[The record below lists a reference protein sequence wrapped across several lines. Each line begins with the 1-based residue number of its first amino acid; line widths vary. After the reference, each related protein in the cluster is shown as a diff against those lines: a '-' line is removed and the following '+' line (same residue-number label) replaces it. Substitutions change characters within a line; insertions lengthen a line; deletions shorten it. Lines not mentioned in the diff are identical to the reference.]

1 MLKDPRN
8 LLWLVPLAALMAMPL
23 WKPFVADFLNPQ
35 RSREDSPIPSL
46 TATRSLTSSE
56 MKNVHFEQNRNGVRE
71 WAITASSLHSAEGDA
86 DLQLANVFARF
97 FGAKGSSNRQTDIRS
112 QKARYNRRLQELRLQ
127 GEVVIQNDKGYE
139 MRAESLVYLEKERKI
154 QTDSEVIINGKN
166 LAVRGESL
174 VYDVASGNYRLEG
187 NVICKVW

>member
-35 RSREDSPIPSL
+35 RSREDAPVPSL

-71 WAITASSLHSAEGDA
+71 WVITASSLHSAEGDA
-86 DLQLANVFARF
+86 DLQLADVFARF
-97 FGAKGSSNRQTDIRS
+97 FGAKGSKRETDIHS
-112 QKARYNRRLQELRLQ
+112 QKARYNRWMQELRLQ
-127 GEVVIQNDKGYE
+127 GEVVIQDDKGYE

-154 QTDSEVIINGKN
+154 QTDSEVKITGNNI
-166 LAVRGESL
+166 AVRGESL
-174 VYDVASGNYRLEG
+174 VYDVASGNYLLEG